1 MLCND
6 HSGPRLN
13 KYDQPVTDLSGADDV
28 ETSELSD
35 AVLDRLP
42 VLVDLLLVER
52 SGGMYLQQ
60 INTLNFTKCNILAEA
75 QILKQQTHPVQ

>member
-1 MLCND
+1 M
-6 HSGPRLN
+6 
-13 KYDQPVTDLSGADDV
+13 TDLSGADDV

-42 VLVDLLLVER
+42 VLVPLLLVER

-60 INTLNFTKCNILAEA
+60 INTLNFTKCNILAKA
-75 QILKQQTHPVQ
+75 

>member
-1 MLCND
+1 M
-6 HSGPRLN
+6 
-13 KYDQPVTDLSGADDV
+13 TDLSGADDV

-42 VLVDLLLVER
+42 VLVPLLLVER

-60 INTLNFTKCNILAEA
+60 INIPNVTKRNIFAKA
-75 QILKQQTHPVQ
+75 QMLKQQTHPVQ